1 VANPSLLYIPWFIDS
16 RNQGLLDGKCSYL
29 LTSLTYLPVFLLAQ
43 IASIIRVITDILFK
57 TSSDKLL
64 VQYLSW
70 LDGTVWCQIFV
81 TDRHLLRSQIN
92 PE

>member
-1 VANPSLLYIPWFIDS
+1 MDNA
-16 RNQGLLDGKCSYL
+16 
-29 LTSLTYLPVFLLAQ
+29 LTFSPLTHLPVFLLAQ

-57 TSSDKLL
+57 TSSNKLL